1 MNVAEKTIKMKLE
14 LENKT
19 NIITNKNDLMFV
31 TKSQTNTDFMNYL
44 LIKRIADIILSS
56 FVLLF
61 SFPIMA
67 VIGILIKLESKGPVF
82 YTQIRVGK
90 DGKLFKVY
98 KLRTMYINTE
108 SEGGGVR
115 TLEHDPRITK
125 IGNLI
130 RKSSFDE
137 FPQFINI
144 LKGDMSYIGPRP
156 LSLEEHNLLLEG
168 FKKDQ
173 KPVPRGVFHKVKP
186 GLTGWTLLH
195 RREKITYK
203 NRFKYNAE
211 YEDKISLLFD
221 LNIFYLTFKKYLFT
235 NLCVIGLFLFALL
248 FGFLLFVL

>member
-1 MNVAEKTIKMKLE
+1 MKLRTKQISSVE
-14 LENKT
+14 QLVLTKESFYK
-19 NIITNKNDLMFV
+19 KNAG
-31 TKSQTNTDFMNYL
+31 YL
-44 LIKRIADIILSS
+44 LVKRIADIGLSL

-61 SFPIMA
+61 SLPLMA
-67 VIGILIKLESKGPVF
+67 VLAVLIKLESKGPVF
-82 YTQIRVGK
+82 YTQTRVGK
-90 DGKLFKVY
+90 DGKLFNVY

-108 SEGGGVR
+108 SEGGGAR

-168 FKKDQ
+168 FKNNEKL
-173 KPVPRGVFHKVKP
+173 VPRGLFHKVKP

-203 NRFKYNAE
+203 HRFRLNAE
-211 YEDKISLLFD
+211 YEDKISLMFD
-221 LNIFYLTFKKYLFT
+221 LKIFYLTFKKYMFT
-235 NLCVIGLFLFALL
+235 NLCVIGLFVVAAIAGIYFYIW
-248 FGFLLFVL
+248 